1 MNKIILISCIL
12 SIALSA
18 AAPAF
23 GYIGC

>member
-12 SIALSA
+12 SIVLSA
-18 AAPAF
+18 AMPSG